1 MLVFTYIRFSSLF
14 FSVMLLSACVTTNTG
29 GTPPPNLM
37 KAHDAHLNLGLT
49 YLQKDNREAARK
61 HLEKALS
68 LRPDSAA
75 ARRVLGLEANK
86 P

>member
-1 MLVFTYIRFSSLF
+1 
-14 FSVMLLSACVTTNTG
+14 MLLSACVTTNTG

-75 ARRVLGLEANK
+75 ARRVLGLEADQS
-86 P
+86 